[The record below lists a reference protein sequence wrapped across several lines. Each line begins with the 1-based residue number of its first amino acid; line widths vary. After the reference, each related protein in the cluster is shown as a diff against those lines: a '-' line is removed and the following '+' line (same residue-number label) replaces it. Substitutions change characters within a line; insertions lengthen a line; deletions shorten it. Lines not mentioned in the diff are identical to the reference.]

1 MGFQALWRDALGF
14 VPSVPGAR
22 PAKAGTKKLPKSED
36 APEVSGASSRLG
48 SVWCQKCFCWAWL
61 AQAAAPSLL
70 EVLVLLDADSFAG
83 VDSLLAAD
91 SLLGLLADFDLR
103 ESVA

>member
-36 APEVSGASSRLG
+36 APEVSGASSHLG
-48 SVWCQKCFCWAWL
+48 SVWCQKCFRWAWL

-70 EVLVLLDADSFAG
+70 GVLVLDAGSFAG
-83 VDSLLAAD
+83 VGSLLAAD